1 MTGPFGPR
9 EGPSGLP
16 YPPHRVRVAE
26 SIHSRI
32 LARARRLLGRIGLD
46 RNAGLVAIAAL
57 LGIAVGVAAL
67 GFILPIHAAD
77 RLWESAAAT
86 HPGIFPALLVAV
98 PTLGGLLAAI
108 VTRAIPLPFAGH
120 GVSAVVYA
128 VALRKSS
135 IPLALGV
142 RQWLASSATLMSGG
156 SAGPEGPIA
165 AIGASIG
172 SNFARRARLDAG
184 AASTLVGSGAA
195 AGIAAV
201 FNAPFAGVFFALE
214 VLVGDFSIRTFT
226 AIVVSAVLASAT
238 VQTLLGT
245 QQPLFGTPEGGFD
258 RIGEQLTVLG
268 APVFLGLGVVC
279 GLVAVIFIRSLR
291 GTERLFARLPLP
303 AWTKPA
309 IGGLS
314 LGLLGLGYL
323 EFFSGVPDRPAFM
336 GGGYPLAAG
345 LLDAGRFTAIDRG
358 FLVALLAWLVL
369 KMLATCLTLG
379 SGGSGGLFAPSLVLG
394 AIAGALY
401 GSLLKAT
408 GLFPD
413 SLPAH
418 TAIVGMAGVVAATT
432 HAPMCGIMLA
442 YELTRDYGLILP
454 LMLTA
459 VIATVS
465 CRLVERES
473 IYTAGLAAM
482 GIHLGSRGGVN
493 LLRELTVA
501 EVPPR
506 AVTALVESTP
516 VDELLERLEAGLPF
530 ASVAVVDAE
539 GRYAGSVTDADL
551 REALLHREATPLLDI
566 GELMRRDLP
575 RLEPGDTLEIAL
587 DRLTRTDAD
596 ALPVLD
602 ADGRPVGVL
611 TRDAVLLR
619 YRRRLEATS

>member
-1 MTGPFGPR
+1 
-9 EGPSGLP
+9 
-16 YPPHRVRVAE
+16 
-26 SIHSRI
+26 
-32 LARARRLLGRIGLD
+32 
-46 RNAGLVAIAAL
+46 
-57 LGIAVGVAAL
+57 
-67 GFILPIHAAD
+67 
-77 RLWESAAAT
+77 
-86 HPGIFPALLVAV
+86 
-98 PTLGGLLAAI
+98 
-108 VTRAIPLPFAGH
+108 
-120 GVSAVVYA
+120 
-128 VALRKSS
+128 
-135 IPLALGV
+135 
-142 RQWLASSATLMSGG
+142 
-156 SAGPEGPIA
+156 
-165 AIGASIG
+165 
-172 SNFARRARLDAG
+172 
-184 AASTLVGSGAA
+184 
-195 AGIAAV
+195 
-201 FNAPFAGVFFALE
+201 

-465 CRLVERES
+465 GRLVERES

>member
-1 MTGPFGPR
+1 VKTATSI
-9 EGPSGLP
+9 PS
-16 YPPHRVRVAE
+16 R
-26 SIHSRI
+26 
-32 LARARRLLGRIGLD
+32 LAARLRRLSVRLGID
-46 RNAGLVAIAAL
+46 RNGWIFLLASL
-57 LGIAVGVAAL
+57 LGVSVGVAAL
-67 GFILPIHAAD
+67 GFILPIHAAE
-77 RLWESAAAT
+77 RLWTWAAAS
-86 HPGIFPALLVAV
+86 HPQVFPFLLVAV
-98 PTLGGLLAAI
+98 PTLGGLLTAL

-135 IPLALGV
+135 IPLALGI

-165 AIGASIG
+165 SIG
-172 SNFARRARLDAG
+172 SSIGSSFARRARLDAG
-184 AASTLVGSGAA
+184 GAATLVGSGAA

-214 VLVGDFSIRTFT
+214 VLLGDFSIRTFT

-238 VQTLLGT
+238 VQTVLGT
-245 QQPLFGTPEGGFD
+245 REPLFGTPVGGFD
-258 RIGEQLTVLG
+258 PVSENLTVLG

-279 GLVAVIFIRSLR
+279 GLVAVLFIRSLR
-291 GTERLFARLPLP
+291 RTERTFGRIPLP
-303 AWTKPA
+303 AWSKPA
-309 IGGLS
+309 IGGLL
-314 LGLLGLGYL
+314 LGLLGLAYL
-323 EFFSGVPDRPAFM
+323 RLLSDVPDQPAFM
-336 GGGYPLAAG
+336 GSGYALASG
-345 LLDAGRFTAIDRG
+345 LLDADRFTSIDRG
-358 FLVALLAWLVL
+358 FLLALLAWLVL
-369 KMLATCLTLG
+369 KGLATCLTLG

-401 GSLLKAT
+401 GSLLKLT

-459 VIATVS
+459 VIATVVG
-465 CRLVERES
+465 RLIERES

-482 GIHLGSRGGVN
+482 GIRLGARGGVN
-493 LLRELTVA
+493 LLRELTVG

-506 AVTALVESTP
+506 PVTPLELGTP
-516 VDELLERLEAGLPF
+516 AGTLLQRLEEGVAF
-530 ASVAVVDAE
+530 SSVVVVDRD
-539 GRYAGSVTDADL
+539 GRYAGSITEADL
-551 REALLHREATPLLDI
+551 RAALLHREAMPLLDV
-566 GELMRRDLP
+566 GELIRRGLP
-575 RLEPGDTLEIAL
+575 RLSPADTLEIAL
-587 DRLTRTDAD
+587 DRLSRTDAD

-602 ADGRPVGVL
+602 DDGRPMGTL

-619 YRRRLEATS
+619 YRRRLESTS